1 MSTFCIYGTGNIAWN
16 LSHALDKCGH
26 KIDSIIGRDILKA
39 KELASKFGA
48 FYTDSFQIEMGT
60 NDFIIL
66 CVSDDGYEEIVDY
79 IPNKIDSI
87 VLHTS
92 GTTDIQLL
100 NQKFKNCGVLY
111 PLQSFKKDKLLNFL
125 HIPVLYEGN
134 NTFALNLIKDLASD
148 LSNIAEGCNS
158 INRRNYHL
166 AAVWVNNFTNHLYG
180 IGYDYLHQY
189 QLSFNH
195 LLPIIHETA
204 NRLERNTHP
213 DTYQTGPA
221 KRNDSKIIEE
231 HIQLLEAD
239 DLKSLYAI
247 LTKRI
252 QGKK

>member
-1 MSTFCIYGTGNIAWN
+1 MSSFSIYGTGNIAWN

-26 KIDSIIGRDILKA
+26 KIDSIIGRDIQKA

-48 FYTDSFQIEMGT
+48 FYSDSFQMEIGK
-60 NDFIIL
+60 NDFILL
-66 CVSDDGYEEIVDY
+66 CVSDDSYETVVRQ
-79 IPNKIDSI
+79 IPNGIFSI

-92 GTTDIQLL
+92 GTTDIQIL
-100 NQKFKNCGVLY
+100 NEKFKNCGVLY

-125 HIPVLYEGN
+125 QIPVLYEGN
-134 NTFALNLIKDLASD
+134 NSFALNLIKNIASD
-148 LSNIAEGCNS
+148 LSNIAEECNS

-166 AAVWVNNFTNHLYG
+166 AAVWVNNFTNHLYS
-180 IGYDYLHQY
+180 IGCDYLHQH

-195 LLPIIHETA
+195 LLPIIQETA
-204 NRLERNTHP
+204 NRLERNIHP

-231 HIQLLEAD
+231 HLQLLDDEA
-239 DLKSLYAI
+239 LKSLYTV

-252 QGKK
+252 QNK